1 MVLPEFKT
9 TVILSYAFRPLFLL
23 LVTQALVH
31 IPMWY
36 LLWQGYLV
44 VDWPINPALWHGHE
58 MLIGFAGA
66 AIGGFLLTAVATWTS
81 RKPVSG
87 WPLLLL
93 SLLWLVARGSPIF
106 PLTAATAS
114 IAYWLCLLLLM
125 AREVILAGN
134 RRNYKIIAMILI
146 FLLLEMAFQYALI
159 KQAGL
164 LREILWMQLWLI
176 VLLIN
181 LVGGRIIPAF
191 TRNWLKLHR
200 PELNDKQLPRPFGAV
215 DLVATLTLLCFA
227 ILSLIPVPVPLVIA
241 CALTAAVFQIW
252 RLLRWKGLRA
262 IADPLV
268 WMLHLAYAW
277 IPLGV
282 LFFAAGLAGILPV
295 STGLHALGIG
305 TVASMIVSVASRAAL
320 GHTNRPLAAHPLLTL
335 SIVLISLASVLRI
348 IAAAS
353 ANGIFLTGATI
364 LWVSAFV
371 CFAARYVP
379 ILLLPANHGS
389 KSGLINN

>member
-1 MVLPEFKT
+1 MALPDFKT

-36 LLWQGYLV
+36 LLWQGHIAV
-44 VDWPINPALWHGHE
+44 VWPLNPGLWHGHE

-93 SLLWLVARGSPIF
+93 CLLWLVARGSLYF
-106 PLTAATAS
+106 PLTAAAAS
-114 IAYWLCLLLLM
+114 IAYWLGLLLLM

-134 RRNYKIIAMILI
+134 RRNYKIVAIILV
-146 FLLLEMAFQYALI
+146 FLLLELAFQYALVN
-159 KQAGL
+159 QAGW
-164 LREILWMQLWLI
+164 LREILWIQLWLI

-191 TRNWLKLHR
+191 TRNWLKRHR
-200 PELNDKQLPRPFGAV
+200 PELTDKQLPRPFGLV
-215 DLVATLTLLCFA
+215 DLIATLALPGFA
-227 ILSLIPVPVPLVIA
+227 IVSLSSLPASWVAA
-241 CALTAAVFQIW
+241 CALTAAVFQTW
-252 RLLRWKGLRA
+252 RLLRWQGWRA
-262 IADPLV
+262 MADPLV

-277 IPLGV
+277 IPLGI
-282 LFFAAGLAGILPV
+282 LFFAAGLTGILPV
-295 STGLHALGIG
+295 STGIHALGIG

-320 GHTNRPLAAHPLLTL
+320 GHTNRSLIAHPLLTL
-335 SIVLISLASVLRI
+335 SIVLISLAAAFRI
-348 IAAAS
+348 IAAIS
-353 ANGIFLTGATI
+353 ANDLFLAGATI
-364 LWVSAFV
+364 LWVSAFIG
-371 CFAARYVP
+371 FAVPYVP
-379 ILLLPANHGS
+379 ILLFPAADTKDSH
-389 KSGLINN
+389 